1 MAEPVPADV
10 SVTDAPVISLLF
22 VDDEPS
28 ILSSLR
34 RLFRPH
40 GYRIFTAEGG
50 ALGLETL
57 EKEKIDLVISD
68 MRMPVMDGAHF
79 LEQVRLRSPETIR
92 ILLTGYADIES
103 TINAIN
109 KGQIYRYINKPW
121 DDNEI
126 VLIVREALERRRL
139 EQENGR
145 LSSVV
150 EAQMAELRELN
161 AGLEQKVAERTAEL
175 NKAVQYVKSAHA
187 RLKTGFVATV
197 QAFSGLTE
205 MRGKNL
211 SGHARRVA
219 DHARSLARAL
229 GLNDAEQQTVLFAAL
244 LHDIGKI
251 GLADE
256 ILDKPIGALTPEQR
270 GELMRHP
277 ERGQQALM
285 QIEQL
290 KDAALLIRHHHEHYD
305 GSGYPDHL
313 AGLAIPLGARILAA
327 ANEYDGLISGTLVQQ
342 PMKPKDALAYLV
354 ENRGKRYDPT
364 VIDHYMAL
372 LGEQLK
378 HVIDELPVRP
388 GSLRPGMVLSR
399 DLMHRDGYMLLAKGY
414 VIDASVITQLVKLEA
429 AEHQHLIAYVCKP
442 VAQGR
447 PE

>member
-1 MAEPVPADV
+1 MAETPPSATPV
-10 SVTDAPVISLLF
+10 TSLLF

-28 ILSSLR
+28 ILSSLK

-50 ALGLETL
+50 ALGLDVL
-57 EKEKIDLVISD
+57 AQEKIDLVISD
-68 MRMPVMDGAHF
+68 MRMPNMDGAHF
-79 LEQVRLRSPETIR
+79 LEQVRLRWPESIR

-139 EQENGR
+139 EQENSR
-145 LSSVV
+145 LNSVV

-161 AGLEQKVAERTAEL
+161 AGLEQKVAERTEEL
-175 NKAVQYVKSAHA
+175 NKAVKYVKSAHA
-187 RLKTGFVATV
+187 RLKTGFFATV
-197 QAFSGLTE
+197 QAFSSLTE

-219 DHARSLARAL
+219 DHARNLART
-229 GLNDAEQQTVLFAAL
+229 LNLSDAEQQTVLFAAL

-251 GLADE
+251 GLADD
-256 ILDKPIGALTPEQR
+256 ILDKPVSALTSEQR
-270 GELMRHP
+270 GEVMRHP

-290 KDAALLIRHHHEHYD
+290 KDAALLIRHHHEFYD
-305 GSGYPDHL
+305 GSGYPDRL
-313 AGLAIPLGARILAA
+313 AGLAIPMGARIICA
-327 ANEYDGLISGTLVQQ
+327 ANEFDGLISGTMLQQ
-342 PMKPKDALAYLV
+342 PMKPKDALAYLI
-354 ENRGKRYDPT
+354 ENRGKRYDPS
-364 VIDHYMAL
+364 VIDNFVDL
-372 LGEQLK
+372 LSVQLK
-378 HVIDELPVRP
+378 NVIDELPVRV

-414 VIDASVITQLVKLEA
+414 VIDAPVITQLVKLET
-429 AEHQHLIAYVCKP
+429 AEHQHLIAYVVKS
-442 VAQGR
+442 A
-447 PE
+447 